1 MEITTYMIAD
11 ISLKA
16 EWFYQATKILAS
28 SVVSGLILSFATY
41 AFLIMTRYFLK
52 FWHSIPFEE
61 KTLEQNIDFLREHAA
76 KTVLLDE
83 LREIKKR
90 KMK

>member
-16 EWFYQATKILAS
+16 EWFYQCSKILAS
-28 SVVSGLILSFATY
+28 TVVSGLILSFATY
-41 AFLIMTRYFLK
+41 TFLIMTRYFLK
-52 FWHSIPFEE
+52 FWHSIPFEQ
-61 KTLEQNIDFLREHAA
+61 KTLDQNIEFLREHAA

-83 LREIKKR
+83 LREMKR
-90 KMK
+90 RRVK